1 MGINDLIKFKVGKV
15 YFNENH
21 GGKSLFLCTNRTSTK
36 GKERVAFRRVY
47 SHPNGTK
54 SPAKSFKLYTFV
66 WHYDDTSPSYEY
78 CHVYWSKYDSGE
90 NLSATNRYNFT
101 WYEGKT
107 ASAKKVKEL
116 DELPYTYGVQIS
128 KLGNFDIVTH
138 KYNFLNKSDA
148 LIWAKKY
155 TKVNQYAT
163 IVKLPNRYYDKAGKY
178 TRESS
183 QTVLAYERGT
193 QIGILRWYNG
203 VAYLVHDDK
212 EMWTVNDNGRLVN
225 KTKSI
230 WSDSNKYRKPQKR

>member
-1 MGINDLIKFKVGKV
+1 MADIIRFKVGKV
-15 YFNENH
+15 YFIEDH
-21 GGKSLFLCTNRTSTK
+21 WGKHLFLCTNRTSTN

-47 SHPNGTK
+47 KHPNGTK
-54 SPAKSFKLYTFV
+54 SPAKSFSLHA
-66 WHYDDTSPSYEY
+66 WHFTDPEPSYEY
-78 CHVYWSKYDSGE
+78 CYVKWSKYDSGE
-90 NLSATNRYNFT
+90 NLSATDRYNFT

-107 ASAKKVKEL
+107 ASAKKVKKL

-128 KLGNFDIVTH
+128 KIGNYDIVTH

-148 LIWAKKY
+148 LNWAKKY

-163 IVKLPNRYYDKAGKY
+163 IVKLPNKYYDKAGEY

-230 WSDSNKYRKPQKR
+230 WSDSDKYRKPQKR